1 MLTQTSE
8 LAVNAL
14 VFLGLERS
22 TTPVSPR
29 YIAEHI
35 NASPTYLAK
44 VTRLLVKASIL
55 RAYKGVQ
62 GGVKLAMEPKQ
73 ITLMAIIEACQGKIL
88 PDYCQENLDPRK
100 VCAYHAAMYQLH
112 LSMTGLLSQFT
123 LEQMIARPWPASKES
138 NVHLCHMAGRW
149 PNLESYLKRAK

>member
-14 VFLGLERS
+14 VYLGMAKP
-22 TTPVSPR
+22 TGPVAPR
-29 YIAEHI
+29 VIAEQI
-35 NASPTYLAK
+35 GASPTYLAK

-62 GGVKLAMEPKQ
+62 GGVRLMLEPKQ
-73 ITLMAIIEACQGKIL
+73 VTLMAIVEACQGKIL

-100 VCAYHAAMYQLH
+100 VCAYHAAMYQ
-112 LSMTGLLSQFT
+112 
-123 LEQMIARPWPASKES
+123 
-138 NVHLCHMAGRW
+138 
-149 PNLESYLKRAK
+149 